1 MEATI
6 SRIPAPRRIESA
18 VAQWLHANR
27 HLARTIARA
36 TWETLVANSRAGLL
50 VKNGSRSHRR
60 L

>member
-27 HLARTIARA
+27 HLVRTIARA
-36 TWETLVANSRAGLL
+36 TWEALVTNSRATLL
-50 VKNGSRSHRR
+50 LKSGARPCRR
-60 L
+60 F